1 MRRGSFEVLKFWS
14 FEVLNGILSFLKT
27 CSGDITEDWVRIL
40 ACEFFL
46 ANGRSFIFFV
56 IKCFSLLIFF
66 CWQLGKTCI
75 GSIAGGLSRMLPEM
89 IQNRV
94 KPSLKAGRRILK
106 AWQKNKWPNL
116 SNFNGGQGMKK
127 KPQKEFLSLNLKML
141 PALRPELPRLS
152 FAPFLVKAS
161 SGEVTLAP
169 RVPSTFKKNFLFKQ
183 TCFSPPAKHTF
194 FPEPF
199 LRRESGPC
207 GFPFNSSTDLYVF
220 TCAQSII
227 SVVGM
232 IILFINMILHFVHI
246 LKCSS
251 SHVILLT
258 SELVVIPIVS
268 PSSS

>member
-1 MRRGSFEVLKFWS
+1 M
-14 FEVLNGILSFLKT
+14 
-27 CSGDITEDWVRIL
+27 TELVKLQWWPRH
-40 ACEFFL
+40 E
-46 ANGRSFIFFV
+46 
-56 IKCFSLLIFF
+56 KETP
-66 CWQLGKTCI
+66 K
-75 GSIAGGLSRMLPEM
+75 
-89 IQNRV
+89 RV
-94 KPSLKAGRRILK
+94 SKAD
-106 AWQKNKWPNL
+106 
-116 SNFNGGQGMKK
+116 
-127 KPQKEFLSLNLKML
+127 LSLNLKML

-232 IILFINMILHFVHI
+232 IILFINMILHIVQLFI
-246 LKCSS
+246 FSNA
-251 SHVILLT
+251 LL
-258 SELVVIPIVS
+258 PM
-268 PSSS
+268 